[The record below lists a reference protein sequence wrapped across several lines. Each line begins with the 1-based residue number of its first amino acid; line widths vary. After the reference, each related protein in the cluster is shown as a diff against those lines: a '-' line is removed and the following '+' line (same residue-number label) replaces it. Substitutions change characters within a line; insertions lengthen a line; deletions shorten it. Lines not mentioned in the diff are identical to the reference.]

1 MLKEP
6 LVRAL
11 KLALTCLMW
20 PLEEVAYV
28 DAKIFQASWE
38 VVARAINGI
47 MIVGACELERSL
59 CRDIDGHQ
67 ITSLT
72 SQTILE
78 NQLYKR
84 LFLRPYMSEWDR
96 FLILSISRVVCFN
109 TSQFSVIPLVEEI
122 ENIDN
127 FLNRFQS
134 VLLNSIIL
142 ISFVLKIFLQ

>member
-1 MLKEP
+1 MQGTESSN
-6 LVRAL
+6 
-11 KLALTCLMW
+11 T
-20 PLEEVAYV
+20 
-28 DAKIFQASWE
+28 
-38 VVARAINGI
+38 
-47 MIVGACELERSL
+47 IV
-59 CRDIDGHQ
+59 
-67 ITSLT
+67 

-84 LFLRPYMSEWDR
+84 LFLRPFMSERDR

-122 ENIDN
+122 GNIDN

-142 ISFVLKIFLQ
+142 ISFVLKIFL